1 MLIGAEQAPA
11 AEIFTPET
19 HVQNDKT
26 SSPALAEMPS
36 DPPRC
41 DVWLTKRISAKD
53 SDARTFANL
62 VGKLKQEHPGRT
74 IYVCLD
80 SEGGDLEEALKIA
93 HYIILGGLDLTQTGT

>member
-1 MLIGAEQAPA
+1 MTKLPLQLSLKC
-11 AEIFTPET
+11 
-19 HVQNDKT
+19 H
-26 SSPALAEMPS
+26 
-36 DPPRC
+36 PPRC